1 MGLLRL
7 LAFPLT
13 VPIDSFIW
21 VADQVLDRAE
31 HELYSP
37 ERIRQQLA
45 ELELALDLGQIDEEA
60 YTAAE
65 DALIDRLREARA
77 RMRT

>member
-1 MGLLRL
+1 MGLFHV

-13 VPIDSFIW
+13 APLDSFLW
-21 VADQVLDRAE
+21 VADQVLSQAE

-60 YTAAE
+60 YIAAE